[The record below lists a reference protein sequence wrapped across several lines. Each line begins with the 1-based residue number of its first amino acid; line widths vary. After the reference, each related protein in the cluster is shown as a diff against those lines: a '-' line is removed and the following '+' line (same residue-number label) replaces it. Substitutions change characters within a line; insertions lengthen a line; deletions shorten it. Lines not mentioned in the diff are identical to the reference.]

1 MKKMTIKIELLSP
14 LQLSSG
20 REDIIHDSDAV
31 HDSYGVPYFP
41 GKRLKGL
48 LYESALELVEMGAK
62 FNKRDIDILF
72 GNIGE
77 TRIRIDNFYLK
88 GSTEAEDAEKIHS
101 IGDKLQQLISQSTEA
116 EDAEKI
122 HSSWSYLENKY
133 PEIFNTEN
141 VWQSYTEVRHQT
153 KIDEATGTAEDESL
167 RNMRVVQKGLAFV
180 GDIYLLSSANRINDD
195 ESIVEQAL
203 LNLRF
208 AGSKRNRGFGRIKCK
223 KYCKHN

>member
-1 MKKMTIKIELLSP
+1 MKKMKIEIELLSP

-88 GSTEAEDAEKIHS
+88 GSTEAEDAEKIR
-101 IGDKLQQLISQSTEA
+101 
-116 EDAEKI
+116 
-122 HSSWSYLENKY
+122 SSWSYLENKY

-153 KIDEATGTAEDESL
+153 KIDEATGTAEDKSL
-167 RNMRVVQKGLAFV
+167 RNMRVVQKGLAFI
-180 GDIYLLSSANRINDD
+180 GDIYLLAGANRINDD

-223 KYCKHN
+223 KYSKHN

>member
-1 MKKMTIKIELLSP
+1 MKKMKIKIELLSP

-77 TRIRIDNFYLK
+77 TRIRIDNFYLQD
-88 GSTEAEDAEKIHS
+88 STEAEDAEKIR
-101 IGDKLQQLISQSTEA
+101 
-116 EDAEKI
+116 
-122 HSSWSYLENKY
+122 SSWSYLENKY

-153 KIDEATGTAEDESL
+153 KIDEATGTAEDKSL
-167 RNMRVVQKGLAFV
+167 RNMRVVQKGLYFI
-180 GDIYLLSSANRINDD
+180 GDIYLLAGANRINDD
-195 ESIVEQAL
+195 ENIVEKAL

-223 KYCKHN
+223 KYSKHN

>member
-1 MKKMTIKIELLSP
+1 MKKMKIEIELLSP

-77 TRIRIDNFYLK
+77 TRIRIDNFYLQ
-88 GSTEAEDAEKIHS
+88 GSTEAEDAEKIR
-101 IGDKLQQLISQSTEA
+101 
-116 EDAEKI
+116 
-122 HSSWSYLENKY
+122 SSWSYLENKY

-153 KIDEATGTAEDESL
+153 KIDEATGTAEDKSL
-167 RNMRVVQKGLAFV
+167 RNMRVVQKGLVFV
-180 GDIYLLSSANRINDD
+180 GYIDLLAGGKSINDD
-195 ESIVEQAL
+195 EKIVEQAL

-223 KYCKHN
+223 KL

>member
-1 MKKMTIKIELLSP
+1 MKKMKIEIELLSP

-88 GSTEAEDAEKIHS
+88 GSTEAEDAE
-101 IGDKLQQLISQSTEA
+101 
-116 EDAEKI
+116 DAEKI
-122 HSSWSYLENKY
+122 RSSWSYLENKY

-153 KIDEATGTAEDESL
+153 KIDEATGTAEDKSL
-167 RNMRVVQKGLAFV
+167 RNMRVVQKGLYFI
-180 GDIYLLSSANRINDD
+180 GDIYLLAGANRINDD
-195 ESIVEQAL
+195 ENIVEKAL

-223 KYCKHN
+223 KYSKHN

>member
-101 IGDKLQQLISQSTEA
+101 
-116 EDAEKI
+116 
-122 HSSWSYLENKY
+122 SWSYLENKY

-167 RNMRVVQKGLAFV
+167 RNMRVVQKLQKGLAFV

-223 KYCKHN
+223 KYSKHN

>member
-1 MKKMTIKIELLSP
+1 MKKMKIEIELLSP

-88 GSTEAEDAEKIHS
+88 SRTEAEDAEKIR
-101 IGDKLQQLISQSTEA
+101 
-116 EDAEKI
+116 
-122 HSSWSYLENKY
+122 SSWSYLENKY

-153 KIDEATGTAEDESL
+153 KIDEATGTAEDKSL
-167 RNMRVVQKGLAFV
+167 RNMRVVQKGKRLAFI
-180 GDIYLLSSANRINDD
+180 GDIYLLAGANRINDD
-195 ESIVEQAL
+195 EIIVEQAL

-223 KYCKHN
+223 KYSKHN

>member
-1 MKKMTIKIELLSP
+1 MKKMKIEIELLSP

-77 TRIRIDNFYLK
+77 TRIRIDNFYLQ
-88 GSTEAEDAEKIHS
+88 SRTEAEDAEKIR
-101 IGDKLQQLISQSTEA
+101 
-116 EDAEKI
+116 
-122 HSSWSYLENKY
+122 SSWSYLENKY

-153 KIDEATGTAEDESL
+153 KIDEATGTAEDKSL
-167 RNMRVVQKGLAFV
+167 RNMRVVQKGKRLAFI
-180 GDIYLLSSANRINDD
+180 GDIYLLAGANRINDD
-195 ESIVEQAL
+195 EIIVEQAL

-223 KYCKHN
+223 KYSKHN

>member
-88 GSTEAEDAEKIHS
+88 G
-101 IGDKLQQLISQSTEA
+101 STEA

-223 KYCKHN
+223 KYSKHN

>member
-1 MKKMTIKIELLSP
+1 MKKMKIEIELLSP

-48 LYESALELVEMGAK
+48 LYASALELVEMGAK

-88 GSTEAEDAEKIHS
+88 GRTEAEDAEKIR
-101 IGDKLQQLISQSTEA
+101 
-116 EDAEKI
+116 
-122 HSSWSYLENKY
+122 SSWSYLENKY

-153 KIDEATGTAEDESL
+153 KIDEATGTAEDKSL
-167 RNMRVVQKGLAFV
+167 RNMRVVQKGLYFI
-180 GDIYLLSSANRINDD
+180 GDIYLLAGANRINDD

-223 KYCKHN
+223 KYSKHN

>member
-88 GSTEAEDAEKIHS
+88 GSTED
-101 IGDKLQQLISQSTEA
+101 

-223 KYCKHN
+223 KYSKHN

>member
-1 MKKMTIKIELLSP
+1 MKKMKIEIELLSP

-88 GSTEAEDAEKIHS
+88 SRTEAEDAEKIR
-101 IGDKLQQLISQSTEA
+101 
-116 EDAEKI
+116 
-122 HSSWSYLENKY
+122 SSWSYLENKY

-153 KIDEATGTAEDESL
+153 KIDEATGTAEDKSL
-167 RNMRVVQKGLAFV
+167 RNMRVVQKGLAFI
-180 GDIYLLSSANRINDD
+180 GDIYLLAGANRINDD

-223 KYCKHN
+223 KYSKHN

>member
-1 MKKMTIKIELLSP
+1 MKKMKIEIELLSP

-88 GSTEAEDAEKIHS
+88 GSTEAEDAEKIR
-101 IGDKLQQLISQSTEA
+101 
-116 EDAEKI
+116 
-122 HSSWSYLENKY
+122 SSWSYLENKY

-153 KIDEATGTAEDESL
+153 KIDEATGTAEDKSL
-167 RNMRVVQKGLAFV
+167 RNMRVVQKGLAFI
-180 GDIYLLSSANRINDD
+180 GDIYLLVGANRINDD

-223 KYCKHN
+223 KYSKHN